1 MQKVAAANIKSDKY
15 RPEIQQVNNIDKSKE
30 LLKMSDDRLDMC
42 TENNNGLFKRIEN
55 IQPWIPSDYTEP
67 DVESVINDNF
77 LTQTSQ
83 SNVFQQK

>member
-1 MQKVAAANIKSDKY
+1 MQKVATANIKSDEY
-15 RPEIQQVNNIDKSKE
+15 RPEIQQVDNIDNSKDF
-30 LLKMSDDRLDMC
+30 LKMSDDRLDMS

-67 DVESVINDNF
+67 DQESVINENF